1 MGLQIV
7 TPRQSLPRKQAYIA
21 TSNRKVDNEVMEKK
35 IMLGNEA
42 FARGAYE
49 AGVKVVSSYPGTPST
64 EEMCIRDRI
73 FGSRKI
79 FGCPKNPAML
89 MRNHAGKLKKATGL

>member
-49 AGVKVVSSYPGTPST
+49 AGVKVVSSYRGTPRWCDPLCQRAEKHPEADEQGHAVPPGT
-64 EEMCIRDRI
+64 
-73 FGSRKI
+73 
-79 FGCPKNPAML
+79 L
-89 MRNHAGKLKKATGL
+89 L

>member
-1 MGLQIV
+1 MSLQIV
-7 TPRQSLPRKQAYIA
+7 TPRQSLTRKQAYIA

-49 AGVKVVSSYPGTPST
+49 AGVRS
-64 EEMCIRDRI
+64 EERRV
-73 FGSRKI
+73 
-79 FGCPKNPAML
+79 
-89 MRNHAGKLKKATGL
+89 GKECRL